1 MAAWIGDGFMRTE
14 LDIDDDVLAI
24 ANQLAV
30 AHNTTCGKVISALA
44 RQALSKPVVVAD
56 LSVRNGFMCCRAG
69 AESSRPN
76 RSRNLEP
83 QFCLETGLWNV

>member
-1 MAAWIGDGFMRTE
+1 MRTE

-30 AHNTTCGKVISALA
+30 AHNTTSGKVISALA

-56 LSVRNGFMCCRAG
+56 LPVRIGFHVLPRRG
-69 AESSRPN
+69 GIITTESIEEL
-76 RSRNLEP
+76 LEP
-83 QFCLETGLWNV
+83 QFCPETGLWNV